1 MRRNGIMVDRR
12 PRYRHHAHFLSTSTP
27 LLHVDLRFLYYSGG
41 PQDSV
46 GLLRRHSPLF
56 VATRQEL
63 GKVEVPIASP
73 KAFLPSAAGCNG
85 R

>member
-1 MRRNGIMVDRR
+1 MRRNGIIWIGG
-12 PRYRHHAHFLSTSTP
+12 PRYRHHAPFLSTSTP
-27 LLHVDLRFLYYSGG
+27 LLHVDLRFLYYSRG
-41 PQDSV
+41 PQDSI

-73 KAFLPSAAGCNG
+73 KAFL
-85 R
+85 RRRL